1 MGTRRTV
8 QDRTDRR
15 ATDRAALERSTGT
28 RAPGLSAAPADPNK
42 ARQTRKPG
50 QRHCWVKGPDGHP
63 IEGLMIRWVCD
74 PAAGWQAD
82 ILVIGEDS
90 RPRPITVPAA
100 DVAPARPRSPRP
112 A

>member
-15 ATDRAALERSTGT
+15 ATDQAALGRSTGT
-28 RAPGLSAAPADPNK
+28 RAPGLSAPAGPSK

-50 QRHCWVKGPDGHP
+50 QRHCWVKGADGQAV
-63 IEGLMIRWVCD
+63 EGLMIRWVCD

-82 ILVIGEDS
+82 VLVIGADS
-90 RPRPITVPAA
+90 HPRPITVPAA
-100 DVAPARPRSPRP
+100 DVAPARPW
-112 A
+112 